1 MRLFELKTKS
11 LAWQVL
17 KSTLS
22 IYFLIT
28 VTVTLAQM
36 GIEYFEMRDQVQ
48 SRLQN
53 VERIYHPAL
62 SSALWEMDAQ
72 QVSALQEKILALSFI
87 SAIRIVDEQGQE
99 SFKSK
104 HTISPSPTTVTHTFD
119 LYYQVSNVNA
129 HLATVTLLATY
140 DVVLDLLKVSYQL
153 IMINALI
160 KSIALTFLFIW
171 VFQKSL
177 SEPLRT
183 LISRIATIN
192 LTTLENA
199 RVDLGQPQENEL
211 SELER
216 SFNSMLTVLANERK
230 QHAARLEEV
239 NRDLEKQ
246 VAIRTEELARANQQ
260 LLALVR
266 EDPLTGIAN
275 RRYFFEQAN
284 TEMQRAFR
292 SGALS
297 LLMIDLDHFKRVND
311 TWGHAVG
318 DAVLKNFSVV
328 AREPLRVADLMARIG
343 GEEFAVLLPATT
355 AEGARVVAERIREVV
370 LNQFIEITEGQI
382 TYTVSIGV
390 TEMNAVGDSL
400 SSFMKRADTALY
412 RAKELG
418 RNRIEVLKNESA
430 SFPA

>member
-1 MRLFELKTKS
+1 MRLFELKRKS

-53 VERIYHPAL
+53 IERIYYPAL
-62 SSALWEMDAQ
+62 SSALWEMDTQ
-72 QVSALQEKILALSFI
+72 QVAALQEKILALSFI
-87 SAIRIVDEQGQE
+87 SAIRIVDEQGRE

-104 HTISPSPTTVTHTFD
+104 HTISPSPTTVTHAFD
-119 LYYQVSNVNA
+119 LNYQVSNVNA

-153 IMINALI
+153 IVINALI
-160 KSIALTFLFIW
+160 KSIALTLLFIW

-177 SEPLRT
+177 SEPLQT
-183 LISRIATIN
+183 LIRRIGTIN
-192 LTTLENA
+192 LKSLDK
-199 RVDLGQPQENEL
+199 VHIDLGQPEENEL

-216 SFNSMLTVLANERK
+216 TFNSMLAVLAEERE
-230 QHAARLEEV
+230 QHAAHLEEI
-239 NRDLEKQ
+239 NRNLEGQ
-246 VAIRTEELARANQQ
+246 VAIRTEQLAQANQQ

-266 EDPLTGIAN
+266 EDALTGIAN

-292 SGALS
+292 SGSLS
-297 LLMIDLDHFKRVND
+297 LLMIDLDHFKLVND

-328 AREPLRVADLMARIG
+328 ARGPLRVADLLARIG
-343 GEEFAVLLPATT
+343 GEEFAVLLPATS
-355 AEGARVVAERIREVV
+355 ADGARVVAERIREVV
-370 LNQFIEITEGQI
+370 ISQFIEIPEGQI

-390 TEMNAVGDSL
+390 TELNAVADSL

-418 RNRIEVLKNESA
+418 RNRIEVFKNE
-430 SFPA
+430 